1 LDTGQVQTYANKQGF
16 ITYGDDGRM
25 LALLIRGDR
34 QKPESFEKMT
44 DQQRADLFRT
54 LNAYGGTYHFDGKIM
69 EHHIDIF
76 RE

>member
-1 LDTGQVQTYANKQGF
+1 LDTAQVQTYANKQGF

-34 QKPESFEKMT
+34 PKPESFEKMT

-54 LNAYGGTYHFDGKIM
+54 LNAYGGTYHFDGEIM